1 MPTPFATP
9 SREPAEAGRA
19 APSGR
24 EIVGVAGLAL
34 AALALRA
41 FHWSNTYVM
50 FNDGPRFLIQAGYF
64 FEGEWRRALGD
75 AYHPL
80 YAFATACVRLALGG
94 TNPSP
99 AEWER
104 AAVAVSIA
112 AGVGAVIAFYGFL
125 RSAFGQPGAW
135 IGAGLLA
142 CNPYSVEFSAD
153 VQSDGLHQALF
164 LAGVAFAW
172 GALRQTRP
180 ALAGWAGVCS
190 GLAYLTRPEGLGLA
204 FAAAGVAALQVLTRR
219 WRLRIAL
226 PWAAALAAGFLIVT
240 GPYLVALRVNAGEW
254 TLTQKKSLRTL
265 TGMSQEAGV
274 MPSVGLGVGAE
285 VPFTPGVMEHRH
297 EYRERAR
304 DLRAYAGEHPP
315 GRWRQ
320 IVSAVGEVLH
330 TTTSALRPEIV
341 VFAAIGI
348 AMAWGLPGLRGQFV
362 LVVMALYW
370 GAAWL
375 LAYNYGYLSRRH
387 TLTPTLLLVGYAASA
402 VPALAEWVRGRVRA
416 APAVRARGAR
426 APASAAQLLLVGLG
440 GGKTIRPQ
448 PASNEGERAAADWIQ
463 ALGEPG
469 GPVAAGKRRVAYYA
483 GAPWFPL
490 RKMPEGAP
498 LQEALRSNGV
508 RFVVADEKDVAAYP
522 DLSHPEASGFAVRFR
537 VESEDGSTTVFELRG
552 GEGG

>member
-1 MPTPFATP
+1 MPTPPATS
-9 SREPAEAGRA
+9 SRERA

-24 EIVGVAGLAL
+24 EIAGVAGLAL
-34 AALALRA
+34 AALALRLI
-41 FHWSNTYVM
+41 HWSQTSVM
-50 FNDGPRFLIQAGYF
+50 FNDGPRFLIQAGYIF
-64 FEGEWRRALGD
+64 DGEWRRALGD

-80 YAFATACVRLALGG
+80 YAFATACVRLALDGAS
-94 TNPSP
+94 PSP
-99 AEWER
+99 SDWER
-104 AAVAVSIA
+104 AGVAVSIA
-112 AGVGAVIAFYGFL
+112 AGVGAVLAFYGFL
-125 RSAFGQPGAW
+125 RSAFGQPAAW

-142 CNPYSVEFSAD
+142 CNPYSVEFSSD

-172 GALRQTRP
+172 GALRQARP

-204 FAAAGVAALQVLTRR
+204 FATAGVAALQVVTRR
-219 WRLRIAL
+219 WRLRTAL
-226 PWAAALAAGFLIVT
+226 PWAAALVAGFLIVT

-265 TGMSQEAGV
+265 AGISQEAGV
-274 MPSVGLGVGAE
+274 MPSVGLGIGAE
-285 VPFTPGVMEHRH
+285 VPFTPNVMEHRH

-304 DLRAYAGEHPP
+304 NARAYAGEQPP
-315 GRWRQ
+315 GRWKQ
-320 IVSAVGEVLH
+320 ALAAVGEVLH

-348 AMAWGLPGLRGQFV
+348 AIGWGLPGLRGQFI
-362 LVVMALYW
+362 LAVMVLYW
-370 GAAWL
+370 AAAWL

-387 TLTPTLLLVGYAASA
+387 TLTPTLLLLGYAAAA
-402 VPALAEWVRGRVRA
+402 VPALADLARR
-416 APAVRARGAR
+416 RARGGPAAGLR
-426 APASAAQLLLVGLG
+426 ASRAVTGGVLLLLLALG
-440 GGKTIRPQ
+440 VGKTLRPQ
-448 PASNEGERAAADWIQ
+448 RASNAGERAAADWIQ
-463 ALGEPG
+463 ALDLPSV

-498 LQEALRSNGV
+498 LEAALRSNGV
-508 RFVVADEKDVAAYP
+508 RFVVADEKDVEAYP
-522 DLSHPEASGFAVRFR
+522 DLSNPEAAGFVVRFHS
-537 VESEDGSTTVFELRG
+537 ESEDGSTTVFELRD